1 MFKTITEIL
10 GLRNKVN
17 APREKDIVAYAR
29 SVLAGTGLYASKSM
43 SDDWPKWAQKM
54 EADLLTFEQ
63 NAKTLSSS
71 ALFMLAGK
79 GWELFSIWYRRKGE
93 DKTTPLRR
101 AIAMFD
107 EALKTDP
114 DNEETKIALAGILI
128 ERKQVRDLNRALNL
142 LEQVKNRSSYANELM
157 SKAKRWLGQVEFKS
171 EFDYTEIQLLPLGA
185 LREERKKCRSL
196 IRSMKKEK
204 KIGEMKEVL
213 EHMYRLAVL
222 HDAATYVLIH
232 CHYFVDSKKDRAW
245 DKKLNNIARTVH
257 KYSYSK
263 NGILPVKDR
272 AFLSLNDYKTFEL
285 IFGATDKE
293 FDPVSLLK

>member
-10 GLRNKVN
+10 GLRNKVE
-17 APREKDIVAYAR
+17 APREEEIVAYGR

-43 SDDWPKWAQKM
+43 SDDRPKWAQKM

-79 GWELFSIWYRRKGE
+79 GWELFSIWYRREGE

-107 EALKTDP
+107 EGLKTDP

-142 LEQVKNRSSYANELM
+142 LEQVKNRPSYANELI
-157 SKAKRWLGQVEFKS
+157 SKAKRWLGQVEYKR

-196 IRSMKKEK
+196 IRSMKKDK
-204 KIGEMKEVL
+204 KTKEMREVL
-213 EHMYRLAVL
+213 EHMYRIAIL

-232 CHYFVDSKKDRAW
+232 GHYFIDTKNDRTW
-245 DKKLNNIARTVH
+245 DRKLNHIARSVY

-263 NGILPVKDR
+263 NGMLPVNDR
-272 AFLSLNDYKTFEL
+272 AFLSLNDYKIFEL
-285 IFGATDKE
+285 IFGVTDKT
-293 FDPVSLLK
+293 FDPVLLLK